1 MSRPGG
7 RTATTEP
14 IILKTKYF
22 ICLIISLIVS
32 ACGGNPA
39 EGFFEATQRTLLRDT
54 PFEVPANEWVVIG
67 RIFFDDSGAARNQ
80 RFTGSVTS
88 ESPLELLIL
97 NQQEFTDFEAD
108 RPSGSTFSSGLSA
121 NITFDLPV
129 EPEGYQFVIDN
140 RSLTTPVNIT
150 ATIVLEQEEIID
162 PNILDVPL

>member
-1 MSRPGG
+1 M
-7 RTATTEP
+7 
-14 IILKTKYF
+14 KTKS
-22 ICLIISLIVS
+22 LIYLTISLMVS

-39 EGFFEATQRTLLRDT
+39 EDQFQATTRTLLRDT
-54 PFEVPANEWVVIG
+54 PFEVPPNRWVVIG

-140 RSLTTPVNIT
+140 RASTTPVNIT

-162 PNILDVPL
+162 ANILNAPL